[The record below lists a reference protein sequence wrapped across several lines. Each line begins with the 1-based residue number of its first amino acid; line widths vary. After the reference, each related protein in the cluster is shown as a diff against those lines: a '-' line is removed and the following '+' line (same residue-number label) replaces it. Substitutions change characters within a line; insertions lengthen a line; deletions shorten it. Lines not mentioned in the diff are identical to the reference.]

1 MRKKVSIITTF
12 YNCPDFIRIAIN
24 SINAQIFDGFD
35 VEYLLIDDCSTD
47 NTKEVVNTFIGFLK
61 QSNQF
66 NKNIDYKVTTLEKN
80 LGCGGARKYGVD
92 HVTGDYI
99 MFLDA
104 DDYWMHNNFLQKAF
118 NTIEENNA
126 DVVEFGLI
134 YNNPISGE
142 KNESHVDRMVIIDNN
157 SQAAEINLFRHN
169 AIKFH
174 VWTKI
179 WSKKLTDTY
188 PYSESRSFEDVRTTP
203 VWISNAK
210 RIVIMPD
217 VEINYRVV
225 NNSIIHANV
234 MQTRLQT
241 IDAIASLFERFKDDE
256 EVLKAMYFRAMVDL
270 SAVLENHSSENEGF
284 IEMSKLNT
292 KMLSYI
298 YPQTYKDMTF
308 DIEEWERQ
316 QNTPTRG

>member
-12 YNCPDFIRIAIN
+12 YNCPEFIRIAIN
-24 SINAQIFDGFD
+24 SVNAQIFDGFD

-47 NTKEVVNTFIGFLK
+47 NTKEVVESFINIYLAK
-61 QSNQF
+61 TNQL
-66 NKNIDYKVTTLEKN
+66 NKNIDYKVVTLEKN

-92 HVTGDYI
+92 HANGDYL

-104 DDYWMHNNFLQKAF
+104 DDYWIKNNFLQRAF
-118 NTIEENNA
+118 NTIEEQKA

-134 YNNPISGE
+134 YNNPVTGE
-142 KNESHVDRMVIIDNN
+142 KNESHIDKMVVIEDNP
-157 SQAAEINLFRHN
+157 QIAEVNLFRHN

-188 PYSESRSFEDVRTTP
+188 PYSDSRKFEDVRTTP

-225 NNSIIHANV
+225 NNSIIHENV
-234 MQTRLQT
+234 MDTRLQT
-241 IDAIASLFERFKDDE
+241 IDAIASLFERFKDNE
-256 EVLKAMYFRAMVDL
+256 EILKAMYFRAMVDL
-270 SAVLENHSSENEGF
+270 CAVLENHSSENEGF
-284 IEMSKLNT
+284 IQMSKLNT

-298 YPQTYKDMTF
+298 YPDTYKDMTF
-308 DIEEWERQ
+308 DIEEYEKSKDTQ
-316 QNTPTRG
+316 S